1 MIIDEHVPS
10 KGTWRCQHLPWLS
23 TGTSQEFCNE
33 SGILSDRPCVK
44 IREIYTVVRAERL
57 VAARSRSIAPSADN
71 MYHLLLLALSG
82 DIALNPGPHTNA
94 AQVFPCGYCQ
104 LLVTWEVGGVAC
116 DDCSLWFH
124 ISCHD
129 MNVSQYV
136 KVNDASWKCFRC
148 NRNLST
154 DTVRDCY
161 SCQHIETRNMSSR
174 MSSVSSLPSSGS
186 PAFQPVSASTPVL
199 RGVNATSS
207 SSTPDTHHPLGSSI
221 STPPTFSTEASS
233 GSTDL
238 KTKDRNTWRTLVLNT
253 NSILSRKKSD
263 ALEALMDYTKP
274 DAILISETKLD
285 STISN
290 SCFPEGYTIIRKI
303 GQRAV
308 VE

>member
-33 SGILSDRPCVK
+33 SGILSDRPCAK

-57 VAARSRSIAPSADN
+57 IAARSRSIAPPADN

-82 DIALNPGPHTNA
+82 DIALNPGLHTNA

-161 SCQHIETRNMSSR
+161 SCQHIETRNMSSQ

-186 PAFQPVSASTPVL
+186 PGPDSRNDPIFVIRDHFWPRIARPTGSKSFP
-199 RGVNATSS
+199 RTSDRS
-207 SSTPDTHHPLGSSI
+207 GSSDP
-221 STPPTFSTEASS
+221 S
-233 GSTDL
+233 
-238 KTKDRNTWRTLVLNT
+238 DRSLFCLW
-253 NSILSRKKSD
+253 
-263 ALEALMDYTKP
+263 
-274 DAILISETKLD
+274 
-285 STISN
+285 
-290 SCFPEGYTIIRKI
+290 
-303 GQRAV
+303 
-308 VE
+308 